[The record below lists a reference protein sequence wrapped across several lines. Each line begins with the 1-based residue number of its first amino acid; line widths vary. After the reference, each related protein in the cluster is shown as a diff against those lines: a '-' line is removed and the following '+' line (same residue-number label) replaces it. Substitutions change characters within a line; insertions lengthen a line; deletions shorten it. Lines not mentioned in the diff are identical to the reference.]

1 MIALRPLT
9 ALSLSARCSDRVSSR
24 TRRRHRPGSRSAGPM
39 ALAAPRAL
47 LTPLTTALA
56 VLCFCCSLWAPPPLQ
71 GRQDAAGG
79 DQAKRPAAKPPSS
92 STAGAAGNSSAP
104 AATPTPPATA
114 KKGATAANHA
124 GQKGSQAPGNP
135 PGGARAPAKPGSAPA
150 APPAAPAIG
159 SPTPDMAN
167 IDQILEG
174 NEEVLSGNSFTY
186 DPGNR
191 RDPFKSLLIAQD
203 RPEFRGPRPEGVPG
217 LLIDEIDLKG
227 IFRTARG
234 YVAQVAAANQKKSY
248 LLKEG
253 DQLYDGDVVSIGRS
267 EVVFKQI
274 VQDPTA
280 LKPFR
285 EIVKSLNPG

>member
-1 MIALRPLT
+1 MAQQPSTTTGTGQTKAGKERAKT
-9 ALSLSARCSDRVSSR
+9 GSAAA
-24 TRRRHRPGSRSAGPM
+24 P
-39 ALAAPRAL
+39 AAPRAAASQAG
-47 LTPLTTALA
+47 TPARPGA
-56 VLCFCCSLWAPPPLQ
+56 AAPS
-71 GRQDAAGG
+71 GSAG
-79 DQAKRPAAKPPSS
+79 A
-92 STAGAAGNSSAP
+92 TGAAG
-104 AATPTPPATA
+104 
-114 KKGATAANHA
+114 
-124 GQKGSQAPGNP
+124 
-135 PGGARAPAKPGSAPA
+135 AR
-150 APPAAPAIG
+150 PPAAAPGSPGAPALG
-159 SPTPDMAN
+159 SPTPDMGN

-174 NEEVLSGNSFTY
+174 DEEVLAGGSAFTY

-191 RDPFKSLLIAQD
+191 RDPFKSLLIAPD

-234 YVAQVAAANQKKSY
+234 YVAQVNASNQKKSY

-253 DQLYDGDVVSIGRS
+253 DQLYDGDVMSIGKN

-285 EIVKSLNPG
+285 EIVKSLNPGG